1 MKLKEVGIISKE
13 NHSSDQEELTP
24 WQKEHLR
31 YLKEHE
37 KEQEK
42 AAENSSEVDPISEA
56 QSDSEKE
63 VENKEEVTLTDTVE
77 ESQKPHVSFADRL
90 PKLKKYRNKLLHKR
104 LLILILIFAVPL
116 VMVLYY
122 VSPLSHLAAVNV
134 SGNTHLSAE
143 KVVQTAGLETG
154 ENLWQQFF
162 NRKAAVQ
169 KLKKE
174 VPRVK
179 EAKIQFSSL
188 NTFKLSLTEYQEVAL
203 LVDGKKYLPILEDG
217 TIIRQ
222 SQSKADQG
230 KIILE
235 NFSDQKKILATLKQY
250 HQLSKALQS
259 SVSQIEATPRADND
273 ELLTL
278 FMNDGNQVIV
288 NISKLAEQ
296 LSYYPQVA
304 KEMDE
309 KGIVDMEV
317 GIFAH
322 PYEKKTAQSEE
333 TEESSE

>member
-1 MKLKEVGIISKE
+1 
-13 NHSSDQEELTP
+13 
-24 WQKEHLR
+24 
-31 YLKEHE
+31 
-37 KEQEK
+37 
-42 AAENSSEVDPISEA
+42 
-56 QSDSEKE
+56 
-63 VENKEEVTLTDTVE
+63 
-77 ESQKPHVSFADRL
+77 
-90 PKLKKYRNKLLHKR
+90 
-104 LLILILIFAVPL
+104 
-116 VMVLYY
+116 
-122 VSPLSHLAAVNV
+122 
-134 SGNTHLSAE
+134 
-143 KVVQTAGLETG
+143 
-154 ENLWQQFF
+154 
-162 NRKAAVQ
+162 
-169 KLKKE
+169 

-333 TEESSE
+333 PEESSE